1 MIRTYGL
8 THIALRVADPQRA
21 ARFYG
26 EVFGAVVV
34 FDQGDF
40 VQVQTPGSRDALV
53 FESARTAAERDAIGK
68 SAGIAHLGFRL
79 VSPDDLAAAA
89 QSVEAAGGVILS
101 RGEFCPGEPYLFCRD
116 LDGYEIEI
124 WYELPTP
131 VDPKH

>member
-1 MIRTYGL
+1 VILTRGL

-26 EVFGAVVV
+26 DVFGAVVV

-53 FESARTAAERDAIGK
+53 FERARTAVERGAIGK
-68 SAGIAHLGFRL
+68 SAGIAHFGFRL
-79 VSPDDLAAAA
+79 VSPDDLDVAA
-89 QSVEAAGGVILS
+89 QSVEAAGGAILS

-131 VDPKH
+131 VDPKP